1 MSNGK
6 LLNNSSHKSQRNV
19 EEACRMLH
27 FARYLTRLHMLQL
40 QAVGGVTFQ
49 KVSNGEN
56 AQRPIA
62 GWLAGL
68 KMAHGNV
75 LKPTYWEQQNLHKQ
89 LIGKM
94 PVSMALFPPARM
106 GGENVDYGYKGKGS
120 LMHLIVDA
128 QGKPLYATLTGAN
141 GNERT
146 ELPNLLDKLR
156 VTGGMCIIEADKGYD
171 SKAVRLEILNHGY
184 YPLIPYRGNKKGPDK
199 WVVRM
204 RWKVERCFSW
214 LKRSYETVRITV

>member
-1 MSNGK
+1 
-6 LLNNSSHKSQRNV
+6 
-19 EEACRMLH
+19 
-27 FARYLTRLHMLQL
+27 
-40 QAVGGVTFQ
+40 
-49 KVSNGEN
+49 
-56 AQRPIA
+56 
-62 GWLAGL
+62 
-68 KMAHGNV
+68 
-75 LKPTYWEQQNLHKQ
+75 
-89 LIGKM
+89 
-94 PVSMALFPPARM
+94 MALFPPARM
-106 GGENVDYGYKGKGS
+106 GGENVDYGYKGKRS

-199 WVVRM
+199 WVIRM

-214 LKRSYETVRITV
+214 LKRSYRRIATRWERLSPVYEAFMLLGIAFFWVRKLVG